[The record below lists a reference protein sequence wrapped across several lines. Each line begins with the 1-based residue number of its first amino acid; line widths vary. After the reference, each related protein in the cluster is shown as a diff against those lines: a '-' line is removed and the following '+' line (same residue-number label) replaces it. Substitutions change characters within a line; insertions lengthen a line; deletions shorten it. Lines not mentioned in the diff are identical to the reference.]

1 MQVLVSLK
9 QQRRSQIIADDSAL
23 MTRIAKGDRSASR
36 ELVQM
41 YSGKVAR
48 FAAALLNDSV
58 QGEDIAHDV
67 ILRLWRG
74 AGQWQGR
81 GTIMGWLRTAAYR
94 ASVDKIRKDHRLLSD
109 PDGDITNLIEDCSPS
124 PEDLARGAE
133 ISLEIEAILSRLPY
147 RQRSAL
153 ILSYQDGLSGA
164 EIAEVL
170 GVSIEAVESLLAR
183 GRRTCRSQ
191 LAKTYHEISGGMP
204 SRVI

>member
-23 MTRIAKGDRSASR
+23 MTRIAKGDPSASR

-48 FAAALLNDSV
+48 FAAALLNDSL
-58 QGEDIAHDV
+58 QGEDIALDV

-74 AGQWQGR
+74 ARNWKGR

-94 ASVDKIRKDHRLLSD
+94 ASIDKIRKDRRFLSD
-109 PDGDITNLIEDCSPS
+109 PDGDVTNLIEERSPS
-124 PEDLARGAE
+124 PEDLAHGTE
-133 ISLEIEAILSRLPY
+133 ISLEIEAVLSRLPY
-147 RQRSAL
+147 RQRAAL
-153 ILSYQDGLSGA
+153 ILSYQDGLSGL

-170 GVSIEAVESLLAR
+170 GVSLEAVESLLAR

-191 LAKTYHEISGGMP
+191 LAETYHEISGGLP
-204 SRVI
+204 SRVA